1 MHSRRMLE
9 GYARRLAQMRL
20 QPHGFERFGLVLVD
34 NQSYGLLPAEGPYP
48 GDVVVDVHP
57 AASATASRVDQDDN
71 RAAWRLDDLVRLE
84 AEFIEGLAQLPQRS
98 ANRIPPAEGAG
109 GIDDRGRLTQL
120 EVRRQELDVGLTP
133 SQMPREPRQVDSRSP
148 PTSPASISAR
158 PTFRQ
163 WRSGSCNGSAGRR
176 DGLRDRGAQLVVGVL
191 RGLAVVS
198 RLHACDDQ

>member
-133 SQMPREPRQVDSRSP
+133 SKCRESRAKSIHVLLRHRPPVSP
-148 PTSPASISAR
+148 LGLPSA
-158 PTFRQ
+158 
-163 WRSGSCNGSAGRR
+163 NG
-176 DGLRDRGAQLVVGVL
+176 GAEL
-191 RGLAVVS
+191 S
-198 RLHACDDQ
+198 RL